1 MKLLLTG
8 ATGFLGANVL
18 RVALAQ
24 GHEVVCVVRRPN
36 RCVEGLPTRLV
47 NVGLEDVDG
56 LTAAAEGCGGVL
68 HVAGSYDTG
77 PDGIATMRR
86 LHVDAARALVEV
98 SRRVGARFV
107 YCSSSITVGF
117 GGRDAPG
124 DEDTPYD
131 ADVVYGRT
139 GVLRAYHDTKLEGE
153 RVTVDA
159 GGVVVNPDYV
169 LGAWDVKPTSGQL
182 LLSIARGWVPL
193 WPRGGKCFVDAVDC
207 AEGHLLALERGV
219 PGRRY
224 LLGNHNLSYRE
235 FMDACARAAGRPGPI
250 LPVPRLVVGLAGT
263 AGRVL
268 QRVDPHRYAGLTRE
282 VLAAMQSERYR
293 SGRRSWEEL
302 GVPRRPI
309 ATSIA
314 DALDWFRANGYLA
327 GPGGRG

>member
-1 MKLLLTG
+1 M
-8 ATGFLGANVL
+8 
-18 RVALAQ
+18 
-24 GHEVVCVVRRPN
+24 VRRPN
-36 RCVEGLPTRLV
+36 LCVEGLPTRLATV
-47 NVGLEDVDG
+47 ALDDVDG
-56 LTAAAEGCGGVL
+56 LTATAEGCGGVL

-86 LHVDAARALVEV
+86 LHVDAARVLVEV

-117 GGRDAPG
+117 GSREAPG

-131 ADVVYGRT
+131 PDAVYGRS
-139 GVLRAYHDTKLEGE
+139 GVLRAYHDSKLEGE
-153 RVTVDA
+153 HITVDA

-169 LGAWDVKPTSGQL
+169 LGPWDVKPTSGQL

-207 AEGHLLALERGV
+207 AEGHLLALDRGA

-235 FMDACARAAGRPGPI
+235 FMEACALASGRRGPI
-250 LPVPRLVVGLAGT
+250 LPVPRLAVGVAGA

-282 VLAAMQSERYR
+282 VLAAMQAERYR
-293 SGRRSWEEL
+293 SGRRSWDEL

-309 ATSIA
+309 EVSIRE
-314 DALDWFRANGYLA
+314 ALDWFRTNGYL
-327 GPGGRG
+327 GRPVERG